1 MELEEKKDVY
11 RLKKDFSRLK
21 NKKEFTKQDEDKL
34 ITDVAGLLGVYA
46 VDKRKETASLIEEML
61 AFAEEKNWAVQGSR
75 IEFDRI
81 KKGKFRV
88 KR

>member
-61 AFAEEKNWAVQGSR
+61 REAGVG
-75 IEFDRI
+75 
-81 KKGKFRV
+81 
-88 KR
+88 

>member
-46 VDKRKETASLIEEML
+46 VDKRKVTAFMKIS
-61 AFAEEKNWAVQGSR
+61 G
-75 IEFDRI
+75 
-81 KKGKFRV
+81 
-88 KR
+88 